1 MFPQANLREEITL
14 KTISELFSVVI
25 NDRIMC
31 SMWLVNTI
39 YNVAVT
45 EQQNLIWS

>member
-1 MFPQANLREEITL
+1 MADTENQQYMFPQASLREEITL

-25 NDRIMC
+25 NDMIMC

-39 YNVAVT
+39 
-45 EQQNLIWS
+45 